1 MNAPWLPAS
10 YRQRNDRALPE
21 DHCSTSTPAD
31 LGSGKIPQ
39 DHPKTGGI
47 GSLTPLRVPPASPMT
62 DSAWIRAA
70 LERFERPLVLH
81 ARRLTGDLEQA
92 RDAVQETFL
101 RLVKE
106 RREAVEPHL
115 AEWLFTV
122 CRNVALDMRR
132 KGRGMERTEGEYA
145 GGEPEPI
152 AVVATDEQRGRV
164 LELLEG
170 LPARQQEVLR
180 LRFQAGLTYKEI
192 QRVTGDSIG
201 NVGYLIHVG
210 IRSLRERLAGDALE
224 EVAS

>member
-1 MNAPWLPAS
+1 
-10 YRQRNDRALPE
+10 
-21 DHCSTSTPAD
+21 
-31 LGSGKIPQ
+31 
-39 DHPKTGGI
+39 
-47 GSLTPLRVPPASPMT
+47 MT
-62 DSAWIRAA
+62 DATWIRAA
-70 LERFERPLVLH
+70 LDRFERPLVLH
-81 ARRLTGDLEQA
+81 ARKVTGDLEQA

-101 RLVKE
+101 RLVRE

-132 KGRGMERTEGEYA
+132 KGSVMERTEGERADLRA
-145 GGEPEPI
+145 GVEPEPI
-152 AVVATDEQRGRV
+152 AVLAADEQRSRV
-164 LELLEG
+164 LELLDG

-192 QRVTGDSIG
+192 QRVTGDSLG

-210 IRSLRERLAGDALE
+210 IRSLRERMAGDALE